1 MALPATPIVKI
12 NLTGG
17 ASFGSPFVLD
27 TSELDFA
34 ILAEPDTIIID
45 VSNLVSKIDTRKERN
60 LFQDKY
66 QAGTATVRILDQNGD
81 WNPQN
86 TSSPYYPNLVP
97 LRSIIIE
104 ADYAGTVYPI
114 FKGYIQE
121 YLYTYPVDQN
131 ELGYVDLICSDAFR
145 LVFNSN
151 VTTVTGATAG
161 QDTGTRVDKILDTI
175 GWPSSA
181 RSVMTGDT
189 LCQSD
194 PATTRSALSAIE
206 TVTFTEQ
213 GAFYFDKAGNAV
225 FKSRD
230 FVYTSPADT
239 PTVFSNATGS
249 TDIPYAGITFALDD
263 KTIVNQAS
271 VTRTGGVTQVSS
283 DQTSIDKYFL
293 HSITANNML
302 MQTDT
307 EALDLASNFVASRK
321 DTTLRIETI
330 TLDLVT
336 LGYSAGVTAALDLDY
351 FDPMQITNVNVA
363 GTTIVKTLQCQGIA
377 HSITPNTWRTTLT
390 TQENVLDG
398 FILDSTLYG
407 ILDTSVLA
415 Y

>member
-17 ASFGSPFVLD
+17 ASFGDPFVLD

-34 ILAEPDTIIID
+34 ILADPSTVIID
-45 VSNLVSKIDTRKERN
+45 VSNQVAKIDTRKERN

-66 QAGTATVRILDQNGD
+66 QSGSATVRITDENGD

-104 ADYAGTVYPI
+104 ADYLGTVYPI
-114 FKGYIQE
+114 FKGYITE
-121 YLYTYPVDQN
+121 YLYQYPKDQ
-131 ELGYVDLICSDAFR
+131 EIGYVDLICSDAFR

-175 GWPSSA
+175 GWPSSS
-181 RSVMTGDT
+181 RSIMIGDT
-189 LCQSD
+189 LCQND
-194 PATTRSALSAIE
+194 PATTRTALAAIE

-239 PTVFSNATGS
+239 PTVFSNAVAS
-249 TDIPYAGITFALDD
+249 TDIAYSGITFALDD
-263 KTIVNQAS
+263 KTIVNQAT
-271 VTRTGGVTQVSS
+271 VTRTGGTA
-283 DQTSIDKYFL
+283 QTAFDTPSIEKFFL
-293 HSITANNML
+293 HSITANDML
-302 MQTDT
+302 MQTDA

-321 DTTLRIETI
+321 DTTLRIESI

>member
-17 ASFGSPFVLD
+17 ASFGDPFVLD
-27 TSELDFA
+27 TSQLDFA
-34 ILAEPDTIIID
+34 ILADPSTVIID
-45 VSNLVSKIDTRKERN
+45 VSAQVAKIDTRKERN

-66 QAGTATVRILDQNGD
+66 QSGSATVRITDENGD

-86 TSSPYYPNLVP
+86 TFSPYYPNLVP

-104 ADYAGTVYPI
+104 ANYAGTVYPI
-114 FKGYIQE
+114 FKGYITE
-121 YLYTYPVDQN
+121 YLYQYPKDQ
-131 ELGYVDLICSDAFR
+131 EIGYVDLICSDAFR

-151 VTTVTGATAG
+151 VTTVTGAVAG
-161 QDTGTRVDKILDTI
+161 QGTGTRIDKILDTI
-175 GWPSSA
+175 GWPSSS
-181 RSVMTGDT
+181 RSIMTGNT
-189 LCQSD
+189 LCQAD
-194 PATTRSALSAIE
+194 PATTRSALQAIE
-206 TVTFTEQ
+206 TATFTEQ

-225 FKSRD
+225 FKDRT
-230 FVYTSPADT
+230 FVYESPAEA
-239 PTVFSNATGS
+239 PTVFSNAVAS

-271 VTRTGGVTQVSS
+271 VTRTGGTTQTAS
-283 DQTSIDKYFL
+283 DATSIAKFFL
-293 HSITANNML
+293 HSITANDML
-302 MQTDT
+302 MQTDA

-336 LGYSAGVTAALDLDY
+336 LGYGAGVTAALDLDY

-377 HSITPNTWRTTLT
+377 HSITPNTWRTVLT
-390 TQENVLDG
+390 TQENILDG

>member
-17 ASFGSPFVLD
+17 ASFGDPFVLN

-34 ILAEPDTIIID
+34 ILADPSTIIVD
-45 VSNLVSKIDTRKERN
+45 VSNQVSKIDTRKERN

-66 QAGTATVRILDQNGD
+66 QSGTATVRIIDETGA

-86 TSSPYYPNLVP
+86 TASPYWPNLVP

-104 ADYAGTVYPI
+104 TNYSGTIYPI
-114 FKGYIQE
+114 FKGYITE
-121 YLYTYPVDQN
+121 YLYTYPTDQ

-161 QDTGTRVDKILDTI
+161 QDTGTRIGKILDAI
-175 GWPSSA
+175 GWPESS
-181 RSVMTGDT
+181 RSIMTGDT
-189 LCQSD
+189 LCQAD
-194 PATTRSALSAIE
+194 PATTRTALAAIE
-206 TVTFTEQ
+206 TATFTEQ

-225 FKSRD
+225 FKNRT
-230 FVYTSPADT
+230 FVYESGATT
-239 PTVFSNATGS
+239 PTVFSNAVGS
-249 TDIPYAGITFALDD
+249 TDIAYAGITFALDD
-263 KTIVNQAS
+263 KTIVNQAT
-271 VTRTGGVTQVSS
+271 VTPIGGTGQTAS
-283 DQTSIDKYFL
+283 DATSIEKFFL
-293 HSITANNML
+293 HSITANDML
-302 MQTDT
+302 MQTDA
-307 EALDLASNFVASRK
+307 EALDLALNFVASRK
-321 DTTLRIETI
+321 DTTLRIESI

-336 LGYSAGVTAALDLDY
+336 LGYGAGITAALDLDY

-377 HSITPNTWRTTLT
+377 HSITPNTWKTVLT
-390 TQENVLDG
+390 TQESILDG

>member
-17 ASFGSPFVLD
+17 ASFATPFILD
-27 TSELDFA
+27 TSQLDFGVLGDPSQ
-34 ILAEPDTIIID
+34 IVID
-45 VSNLVSKIDTRKERN
+45 VSNQVTKIDTRKARN

-66 QAGTATVRILDQNGD
+66 LAGTATVRILDQNGD
-81 WNPQN
+81 WNP
-86 TSSPYYPNLVP
+86 TSVTSPYYPNLVP

-104 ADYAGTVYPI
+104 TEYLSTVYPI

-121 YLYTYPVDQN
+121 YLYTYPTDQ
-131 ELGYVDLICSDAFR
+131 EIGYVDLICTDAFR
-145 LVFNSN
+145 LLFNSN
-151 VTTVTGATAG
+151 VTTVTGAVAG
-161 QDTGTRVDKILDTI
+161 QGTGTRVDKILDTI
-175 GWPSSA
+175 GWPVTS
-181 RSVMTGDT
+181 RSIMTGDT
-189 LCQSD
+189 LCQAD
-194 PATTRSALSAIE
+194 PATTRTALTAIE
-206 TVTFTEQ
+206 TATFTEQ

-225 FKSRD
+225 FKDRT
-230 FVYTSPADT
+230 FVYESAADT

-263 KTIVNQAS
+263 KTIVNQAT
-271 VTRTGGVTQVSS
+271 VTRTGGLP
-283 DQTSIDKYFL
+283 QTAFNQDSIDKFFL
-293 HSITANNML
+293 HSITANDML
-302 MQTDT
+302 MQTDA

-336 LGYSAGVTAALDLDY
+336 LGYGAGVTAALGLDY

>member
-17 ASFGSPFVLD
+17 ASFGSPFVLN

-34 ILAEPDTIIID
+34 VLGDPGSLIID
-45 VSNLVSKIDTRKERN
+45 VSNLVTKIDTRKERN

-66 QAGTATVRILDQNGD
+66 QAGTATVRIIDQNGD

-104 ADYAGTVYPI
+104 TEYSGTVYPI

-121 YLYTYPVDQN
+121 YLYQYPKDQ

-145 LVFNSN
+145 LVYNSN

-161 QDTGTRVDKILDTI
+161 QATGTRIDKILDTI
-175 GWPSSA
+175 GWPASS
-181 RSVMTGDT
+181 RSIMTGET
-189 LCQSD
+189 LCQAD
-194 PATTRSALSAIE
+194 PGTTRTALAAIE

-213 GAFYFDKAGNAV
+213 GAFYFDRAGNAV
-225 FKSRD
+225 FKDRD
-230 FVYTSPADT
+230 FVYTSSSAT

-271 VTRTGGVTQVSS
+271 VTRTGGTTQTAF
-283 DQTSIDKYFL
+283 DTPSIEKFFL
-293 HSITANNML
+293 HSITANDML
-302 MQTDT
+302 MQTDA
-307 EALDLASNFVASRK
+307 EAFDLAGNFVASRK

-336 LGYSAGVTAALDLDY
+336 LGYGAGVTAALDLDY

>member
-17 ASFGSPFVLD
+17 ASFGDPFVLD
-27 TSELDFA
+27 TSQLDFA
-34 ILAEPDTIIID
+34 IRADPSTVIID
-45 VSNLVSKIDTRKERN
+45 VSNQVAKIDTRKERN

-66 QAGTATVRILDQNGD
+66 LAGTATVRILDQNGD

-86 TSSPYYPNLVP
+86 TSSPYYPNLIP

-121 YLYTYPVDQN
+121 YLYTYPKDQN
-131 ELGYVDLICSDAFR
+131 ELGYVDLICTDAFR
-145 LVFNSN
+145 LIFNSN
-151 VTTVTGATAG
+151 VTIVADAGAG
-161 QDTGTRVDKILDTI
+161 QDTGTRVGKILDAI
-175 GWPSSA
+175 GWPSSS
-181 RSVMTGDT
+181 RSIMTGNT
-189 LCQSD
+189 LCQAD
-194 PATTRSALSAIE
+194 PATTRTALAAIE
-206 TVTFTEQ
+206 TATFTEQ
-213 GAFYFDKAGNAV
+213 GSFYFDKGGNAV
-225 FKSRD
+225 FKNRD
-230 FVYTSPADT
+230 FVYESPALA
-239 PTVFSNATGS
+239 PTVFSNAVAS

-271 VTRTGGVTQVSS
+271 VTRTGGTTQTAS
-283 DQTSIDKYFL
+283 DATSIAKFFL
-293 HSITANNML
+293 HSITANDML
-302 MQTDT
+302 MQTDA
-307 EALDLASNFVASRK
+307 EALDLAANFVASRK

-336 LGYSAGVTAALDLDY
+336 LGYGAGVEAALDLDY

-398 FILDSTLYG
+398 FVLDSTLYG

>member
-17 ASFGSPFVLD
+17 ASFGAPFVLG

-34 ILAEPDTIIID
+34 VLAEPNTVIID
-45 VSNLVSKIDTRKERN
+45 VSSQVSKIDTRKERN

-66 QAGTATVRILDQNGD
+66 LSGTATVRILDQNGD

-104 ADYAGTVYPI
+104 TNYSGTIYPI

-121 YLYTYPVDQN
+121 YLYTYPKDQ
-131 ELGYVDLICSDAFR
+131 EIGYVDLVCSDAFR
-145 LVFNSN
+145 LVYNSN
-151 VTTVTGATAG
+151 VSTVTGATAG
-161 QDTGTRVDKILDTI
+161 QDTGTRVGKILDAI
-175 GWPSSA
+175 GWPDSA
-181 RSVMTGDT
+181 RSIMTGDT
-189 LCQSD
+189 LCQAD
-194 PATTRSALSAIE
+194 PATTRTALAAIE
-206 TVTFTEQ
+206 TATFTEQ

-225 FKSRD
+225 FKNRT
-230 FVYTSPADT
+230 FVYESGAET
-239 PTVFSNATGS
+239 PIAFSNATGS
-249 TDIPYAGITFALDD
+249 SDIPYAGITFALDD
-263 KTIVNQAS
+263 KTIVNQAT
-271 VTRTGGVTQVSS
+271 VTRMGGTPQTAS
-283 DQTSIDKYFL
+283 DQTSIDKFFL
-293 HSITANNML
+293 HSITANDML
-302 MQTDT
+302 MQTDA
-307 EALDLASNFVASRK
+307 EALDLAENFVASRK
-321 DTTLRIETI
+321 DTTLRIESI

-336 LGYSAGVTAALDLDY
+336 LGYGAGITAALDLDY

-377 HSITPNTWRTTLT
+377 HSITPNTWKTVLT

>member
-17 ASFGSPFVLD
+17 ASFGDPFVLG

-34 ILAEPDTIIID
+34 ILAEPNTIVVD
-45 VSNLVSKIDTRKERN
+45 VSNQVSKIDTRKERN

-66 QAGTATVRILDQNGD
+66 LSGTATVRIIDETGA

-86 TSSPYYPNLVP
+86 SSSPYWPNLVP

-104 ADYAGTVYPI
+104 TNYSGTIYPI
-114 FKGYIQE
+114 FKGYITE
-121 YLYTYPVDQN
+121 YLYTYPTDQ
-131 ELGYVDLICSDAFR
+131 ELGYVDLVCSDAFR

-161 QDTGTRVDKILDTI
+161 QDTGTRIGKILDAI
-175 GWPSSA
+175 GWPESS
-181 RSVMTGDT
+181 RSIMTGDT
-189 LCQSD
+189 LCQAD
-194 PATTRSALSAIE
+194 PATTRTALAAIE
-206 TVTFTEQ
+206 TATFTEQ

-225 FKSRD
+225 FKNRT
-230 FVYTSPADT
+230 FVYESGATT
-239 PTVFSNATGS
+239 PTVFSNAVGS

-263 KTIVNQAS
+263 KTIVNQAT
-271 VTRTGGVTQVSS
+271 VTPIGGTGQTAS
-283 DQTSIDKYFL
+283 DATSIEKFFL
-293 HSITANNML
+293 HSITANDML
-302 MQTDT
+302 MQTDA
-307 EALDLASNFVASRK
+307 EALDLARNFVASRK
-321 DTTLRIETI
+321 DTTLRIESI

-336 LGYSAGVTAALDLDY
+336 LGYGAGITAALDLDY

-377 HSITPNTWRTTLT
+377 HSITPNTWRTVLT

>member
-17 ASFGSPFVLD
+17 ASFGTPFVLD

-34 ILAEPDTIIID
+34 VLAEPDTVIID
-45 VSNLVSKIDTRKERN
+45 VSNQVSKIDTRKERN

-66 QAGTATVRILDQNGD
+66 LSGTATVRILDETGA

-86 TSSPYYPNLVP
+86 VSSPYYPNLVP

-104 ADYAGTVYPI
+104 TNYSGTIYPI

-121 YLYTYPVDQN
+121 YLYTYPKDQ
-131 ELGYVDLICSDAFR
+131 EIGYVDLICSDAFR

-151 VTTVTGATAG
+151 VSTVTGATAG
-161 QDTGTRVDKILDTI
+161 QDTGTRVGKILDAI
-175 GWPSSA
+175 GWPDSA
-181 RSVMTGDT
+181 RSIMTGDT
-189 LCQSD
+189 LCQAD
-194 PATTRSALSAIE
+194 PATTRTALAAIE
-206 TVTFTEQ
+206 TATFTEQ

-225 FKSRD
+225 FKNRS
-230 FVYTSPADT
+230 FVYESGAET
-239 PTVFSNATGS
+239 PIAFSNATGS
-249 TDIPYAGITFALDD
+249 SDIPYAGITFALDD
-263 KTIVNQAS
+263 KTIVNQAT
-271 VTRTGGVTQVSS
+271 VTPIGGTAQTAS
-283 DQTSIDKYFL
+283 DQTSIDKFFL
-293 HSITANNML
+293 HSITANDML
-302 MQTDT
+302 MQTDA
-307 EALDLASNFVASRK
+307 EALELAQNFVASRK
-321 DTTLRIETI
+321 DTTLRIESI

-336 LGYSAGVTAALDLDY
+336 LGYGAGVTAALDLDY

-377 HSITPNTWRTTLT
+377 HSITPNTWKTVLT

>member
-17 ASFGSPFVLD
+17 ASFGDPFILD
-27 TSELDFA
+27 TSQLDFA
-34 ILAEPDTIIID
+34 ILADPGTVIID
-45 VSNLVSKIDTRKERN
+45 VSNQVAKIDTRKERN

-66 QAGTATVRILDQNGD
+66 LSGSATVRITDENGN

-114 FKGYIQE
+114 FKGYITE
-121 YLYTYPVDQN
+121 YLYTYPKDQ
-131 ELGYVDLICSDAFR
+131 EIGYVDLICSDAFR
-145 LVFNSN
+145 LIFNSN
-151 VTTVTGATAG
+151 VTTVADAGAG
-161 QDTGTRVDKILDTI
+161 QGTGTRVGKILDAI
-175 GWPSSA
+175 GWPSSS
-181 RSVMTGDT
+181 RSIMTGQT
-189 LCQSD
+189 LCQAD
-194 PATTRSALSAIE
+194 PATTRTALAAIE
-206 TVTFTEQ
+206 TATFTEQ

-225 FKSRD
+225 FKDRK
-230 FVYTSPADT
+230 FVYESPAEAAT
-239 PTVFSNATGS
+239 AFSNATGS

-263 KTIVNQAS
+263 KTIVNQAT
-271 VTRTGGVTQVSS
+271 VTRIGGTAQTSS
-283 DQTSIDKYFL
+283 DAASIAKYFL
-293 HSITANNML
+293 HSITANDML
-302 MQTDT
+302 MITDA

-321 DTTLRIETI
+321 ETTLRIESI

-336 LGYSAGVTAALDLDY
+336 LGYGAGVTAALDLDY

>member
-17 ASFGSPFVLD
+17 ASFGDPFILD

-34 ILAEPDTIIID
+34 ILADPGTVIID
-45 VSNLVSKIDTRKERN
+45 VSNQVAKIDTRKERN

-66 QAGTATVRILDQNGD
+66 LSGSATVRILDETGA

-114 FKGYIQE
+114 FKGYITE
-121 YLYTYPVDQN
+121 YLYSYPKDQ
-131 ELGYVDLICSDAFR
+131 EIGYVDLICSDAFR
-145 LVFNSN
+145 LIFNSN
-151 VTTVTGATAG
+151 VTTVADAGAG
-161 QDTGTRVDKILDTI
+161 QGTGTRVGKILDAI
-175 GWPSSA
+175 GWPSSS
-181 RSVMTGDT
+181 RSIMTGQT
-189 LCQSD
+189 LCQAD
-194 PATTRSALSAIE
+194 PATTRTALAAIE
-206 TVTFTEQ
+206 TATFTEQ

-225 FKSRD
+225 FKDRK
-230 FVYTSPADT
+230 FVYESPAET
-239 PTVFSNATGS
+239 ATAFSNATGS
-249 TDIPYAGITFALDD
+249 SAIPYAGITFALDD
-263 KTIVNQAS
+263 KTIVNQAT
-271 VTRTGGVTQVSS
+271 VTRIGGTA
-283 DQTSIDKYFL
+283 QTSADAASIAKYFL
-293 HSITANNML
+293 HSITANDML
-302 MQTDT
+302 MQTDA

-321 DTTLRIETI
+321 ETTLRIESI

-336 LGYSAGVTAALDLDY
+336 LGYGAGVTAALDLDY

>member
-17 ASFGSPFVLD
+17 ASFGEPFVLN
-27 TSELDFA
+27 TSQLDFA
-34 ILAEPDTIIID
+34 VLAEPDTLIVD
-45 VSNLVSKIDTRKERN
+45 VSNIVAQIDTRKERN

-66 QAGTATVRILDQNGD
+66 QSGTATVRVTDENGW

-86 TSSPYYPNLVP
+86 TSSPYYPNLIP

-104 ADYAGTVYPI
+104 AELSGTVYPI
-114 FKGYIQE
+114 FKGYITE
-121 YLYTYPVDQN
+121 YRYTYPKDQ
-131 ELGYVDLICSDAFR
+131 EIGYVDLICSDAFR

-151 VTTVTGATAG
+151 VTTVTGAVAG
-161 QDTGTRVDKILDTI
+161 EGTGTRVGKILDTI
-175 GWPSSA
+175 GWPDSA
-181 RSVMTGDT
+181 RSIMTGDT
-189 LCQSD
+189 LCQAD
-194 PATTRSALSAIE
+194 PATTRTALAAIE
-206 TVTFTEQ
+206 TATFTEQ
-213 GAFYFDKAGNAV
+213 GGFYFDKGGNAV
-225 FKSRD
+225 FKDRTFIYES
-230 FVYTSPADT
+230 AAGT
-239 PTVFSNATGS
+239 PTVFSNAVGS

-263 KTIVNQAS
+263 KTIVNQAT
-271 VTRTGGVTQVSS
+271 VTRIGGTA
-283 DQTSIDKYFL
+283 QTASNQDSIDKYFL
-293 HSITANNML
+293 HSITANDML
-302 MQTDT
+302 MQTDA
-307 EALDLASNFVASRK
+307 EALELAQNFVGSRK
-321 DTTLRIETI
+321 ETSVRIESI

-336 LGYSAGVTAALDLDY
+336 LAYGAGVTAALALDY